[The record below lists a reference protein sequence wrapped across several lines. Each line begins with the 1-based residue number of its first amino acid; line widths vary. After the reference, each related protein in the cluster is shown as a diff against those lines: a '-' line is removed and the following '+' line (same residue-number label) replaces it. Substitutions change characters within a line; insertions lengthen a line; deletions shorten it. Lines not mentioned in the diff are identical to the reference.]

1 MSGEKRQ
8 GLTLGGLSKRFAGDF
23 GFKALTELVSAVFGL
38 YCFAI
43 LSRLLGD
50 SGEYAVLNQT
60 VAMSTLLV
68 PLLLVRANTALC
80 VFVPGDKDQSRVRSR
95 FFMTLLV
102 ALLCCGML
110 CIPAYIF
117 NQNITLFLW
126 GDTSYSHLVPLLVL
140 YFSVMALS
148 SLCQSFLQAT
158 GHQKKAN
165 VFVLLRCGF
174 NATGFTLLAFGHSGD
189 ATVLRQALWIYIL
202 TESILFVAQFI
213 LLLVD
218 WRGVRL
224 SLRAADIHPL
234 YRYALPL
241 LPVTVM
247 AWLNSFI
254 GRFLLNHLIQDELRS
269 ASIYGFYD
277 ALTSRAFLVNAVLV
291 STVFPYIAKAWNQH
305 DRKQVIGYLH
315 KSFNIGLFAA
325 VPILFGI
332 VLICPTLIHW
342 MADGNYPTDRTLLL
356 VLCLAQLCQMLY
368 MNFSYLIDLSRQSQW
383 YNSIFAVSCAVNVLL
398 CLVLVPEIGYVG
410 AAVGLLCSYGLQLA
424 IAAGIS
430 YHLAGISVAPSL
442 LQAAKAVFSA
452 CVMYAVCHLLYYR
465 GQVQPV
471 GGVWECLLTVVTGVV
486 VYFACQWL
494 LCRLTKTKLI

>member
-8 GLTLGGLSKRFAGDF
+8 GAAFGGLSKRFAGDF
-23 GFKALTELVSAVFGL
+23 GFKALTELLSAVFGL

-60 VAMSTLLV
+60 VALSTLLV

-80 VFVPGDKDQSRVRSR
+80 VFIPGDKDQSRVRSR

-102 ALLCCGML
+102 ALLCCGVL
-110 CIPAYIF
+110 CGLAYVF

-126 GDTSYSHLVPLLVL
+126 SDSGYRHLIPLLVL
-140 YFSVMALS
+140 YFSVLALS
-148 SLCQSFLQAT
+148 TLCQSFLQAT

-165 VFVLLRCGF
+165 LFIIVRCVL
-174 NATGFTLLAFGHSGD
+174 NATGFTLLAFGQSGE

-202 TESILFVAQFI
+202 SESV
-213 LLLVD
+213 LLLIQFAVLLFD
-218 WRGVRL
+218 WRGVRI
-224 SLRAADIHPL
+224 SPKAADIRPL
-234 YRYALPL
+234 YKYALPL

-254 GRFLLNHLIQDELRS
+254 GRFLLNHLIADELRS

-277 ALTSRAFLVNAVLV
+277 ALTSRAFLINAVLV
-291 STVFPYIAKAWNQH
+291 YTVFPYIAKAWNQQ
-305 DRKQVIGYLH
+305 DRKQVIDYLH
-315 KSFNIGLFAA
+315 KSFNIGLFAGL
-325 VPILFGI
+325 PIMLGL

-342 MADGNYPTDRTLLL
+342 LAAGNYPTDRALLL

-383 YNSIFAVSCAVNVLL
+383 YNSIFTVSCAVNILL
-398 CLVLVPEIGYVG
+398 CLVLVPEIGYMG
-410 AAVGLLCSYGLQLA
+410 AAIGLLCSYGLQLA

-442 LQAAKAVFSA
+442 LQAAKAVFSS
-452 CVMYAVCHLLYYR
+452 CVMHAVCHLLYYR
-465 GQVQPV
+465 GGVRPV
-471 GGVWECLLTVVTGVV
+471 GGIWECLLTVAAGVF
-486 VYFACQWL
+486 VYVGCQWL
-494 LCRLTKTKLI
+494 LGKLTKTKMI